1 MIRST
6 FRNMFRHRPIE
17 AATAATMAT
26 MATAATCAALMLSMT
41 IASPAHAAMA
51 GIAGQ
56 GGDDSELSACERA
69 LTVGYRDSARYRA
82 PLPSSVRLLAASGA
96 RSAWSQAAVDCPGRF
111 AEGTVRSAQAM
122 IVGRSL
128 EQAAGMVGRF
138 ITVPSDR
145 IDEGV
150 LGDGTAAGTESTG
163 TKSSGST
170 GAGSTDSSGSAE
182 SALTT
187 KTAAALAVA
196 EDRAGFGFEILAARH
211 GANATMHTLSNRHK
225 TNAQLLATA
234 VKQTKDPRQKVYAV
248 KSLLAGPNTIIDP
261 TNGIV
266 APTPAVVEMNCAME
280 QLNALAEQTEAGV
293 SGSSGTANNG
303 TSATSAKTTGDHAAG
318 AGTSADST
326 TTSTSLNS
334 TGDSDVDTT
343 STRTMIALS
352 DLIAAHIVIAHNLGY
367 PGAETLLLK

>member
-26 MATAATCAALMLSMT
+26 AATCAACAALMLSMT

-145 IDEGV
+145 IDDGEI
-150 LGDGTAAGTESTG
+150 GDGTTGGTTG
-163 TKSSGST
+163 KTKS
-170 GAGSTDSSGSAE
+170 AGSTGSAE
-182 SALTT
+182 SALTA

-196 EDRAGFGFEILAARH
+196 EDRAGFGFEVLAARH
-211 GANATMHTLSNRHK
+211 SANATMHTMSNRHK
-225 TNAQLLATA
+225 ANAQLLATA

-266 APTPAVVEMNCAME
+266 APTTAVVEMNCAME

-303 TSATSAKTTGDHAAG
+303 TNATSAKTTGDHAAG

-334 TGDSDVDTT
+334 TGDSDADAT

-352 DLIAAHIVIAHNLGY
+352 DLIAAHIVTAHDLGY